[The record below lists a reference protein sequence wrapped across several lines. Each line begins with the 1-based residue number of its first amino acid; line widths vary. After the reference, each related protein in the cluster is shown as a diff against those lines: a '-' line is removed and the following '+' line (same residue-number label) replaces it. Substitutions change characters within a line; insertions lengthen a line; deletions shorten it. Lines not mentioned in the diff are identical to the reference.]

1 MKFRILIK
9 GLKKDLSKFI
19 IYSSGTLISSLIS
32 FWTVRVINLKLPS
45 IELGKFTYFQSI
57 LQMLFI
63 VLSLN
68 LYNSYLRFNTKG
80 IVKKLESFISYF
92 NIIMMIIFSLIIY
105 IITNNWATAFFSFI
119 LIYYDRMYFYRSISD
134 YKSLNFIIVIASL
147 ITCIGCYF
155 YFYIFNGLDPTFV
168 LFFYGVGYFSAVFF
182 YKRNYLFNINEF
194 FPFSKKE
201 ILKFSVPLI
210 GLTLTDI
217 AYNFANQF
225 FIKHYQGYEEIAN
238 YAIAF
243 KCLFFIRFI
252 TSFLLLFFP
261 VIYYREIEKGNMYII
276 NKYRNL
282 IVLFLFFAVLVM
294 LYFSKII
301 YVIMGGEAYLE
312 NIKLFNILLIA
323 DFFRICTSF
332 FSLIFTFLIKSYIS
346 LIIQFVGLVLN
357 VILCI
362 VFIPIYGTIGACIS
376 VLMSIGVVFLFN
388 IFYSKKVEK
397 DYIGK
402 LSL

>member
-1 MKFRILIK
+1 
-9 GLKKDLSKFI
+9 
-19 IYSSGTLISSLIS
+19 
-32 FWTVRVINLKLPS
+32 
-45 IELGKFTYFQSI
+45 
-57 LQMLFI
+57 
-63 VLSLN
+63 
-68 LYNSYLRFNTKG
+68 
-80 IVKKLESFISYF
+80 
-92 NIIMMIIFSLIIY
+92 
-105 IITNNWATAFFSFI
+105 
-119 LIYYDRMYFYRSISD
+119 
-134 YKSLNFIIVIASL
+134 
-147 ITCIGCYF
+147 
-155 YFYIFNGLDPTFV
+155 
-168 LFFYGVGYFSAVFF
+168 
-182 YKRNYLFNINEF
+182 
-194 FPFSKKE
+194 
-201 ILKFSVPLI
+201 
-210 GLTLTDI
+210 
-217 AYNFANQF
+217 
-225 FIKHYQGYEEIAN
+225 
-238 YAIAF
+238 
-243 KCLFFIRFI
+243 
-252 TSFLLLFFP
+252 
-261 VIYYREIEKGNMYII
+261 MYII